1 MGNLSTGGTT
11 LCSTSEEKGLRHE
24 SSLTENI
31 FAKVHQ
37 PIDFRKRLLETAED
51 ASTPFFE
58 RLENLCHFSESL
70 DQFFMMQQV
79 FVPITSTHVPL
90 TPEDDFKKGQQET
103 RQPPSVADNLA
114 ENLGQLVTRQF
125 RCWESLRPELVEE
138 GIHILDYSSLTNKQ
152 MKKLHGFFREMASPL
167 LTPMAI
173 DSSHPVPSFRNLG
186 IYVAANLKRNN
197 AKGPTEMLGVVEL
210 PRSLPRMVPVDSD
223 NQHDFIMLEDLIVS
237 KLPQLFGGYTI
248 QNWRLLR
255 VTRAVNDPTNILPD
269 ISMKPSPVGI
279 QHQRSKINRLEVVP
293 NLDHGIFDLL
303 AKTEQVVLRS
313 TNGTPHPNCNVYQV
327 SGPLDLS
334 FLQKLVIWPEAN
346 YLADQLRAARK
357 STSADRQLYHQRS

>member
-11 LCSTSEEKGLRHE
+11 LYSTSDEQRLRHK
-24 SSLTENI
+24 SSLTENK
-31 FAKVHQ
+31 FANADQ

-51 ASTPFFE
+51 ASTPLFE
-58 RLENLCHFSESL
+58 RLKFLCHCSESL
-70 DQFFMMQQV
+70 DQFFMIQQT

-90 TPEDDFKKGQQET
+90 TPEDDFKKGQPET
-103 RQPPSVADNLA
+103 RQPSSVADNLA

-125 RCWESLRPELVEE
+125 RCWESLRPQLVEE

-152 MKKLHGFFREMASPL
+152 MNKLHRFFREMASPL

-173 DSSHPVPSFRNLG
+173 DSSHPVPSFCNLG
-186 IYVAANLKRNN
+186 IYIAANLKRNN

-210 PRSLPRMVPVDSD
+210 PRSLPRMVPAHSD

-248 QNWRLLR
+248 QDWRLLR
-255 VTRAVNDPTNILPD
+255 VTRAVNDPANILPD
-269 ISMKPSPVGI
+269 IPMKPSPVGI
-279 QHQRSKINRLEVVP
+279 QHRRSKINRLEVVP

-303 AKTEQVVLRS
+303 AETEQVVLGR
-313 TNGTPHPNCNVYQV
+313 TNGTPHPTCNVYQV

-334 FLQKLVIWPEAN
+334 FLQKLAMRLEAN
-346 YLADQLRAARK
+346 YLSDQLRAARK
-357 STSADRQLYHQRS
+357 STPADHQLYHHRS